1 VVQLLVLHWDCEVN
15 TRLNWLCLALIALP
29 STNSAQSAPYTVSKG
44 VITSQMQPEIRLK
57 LDSTLQYVG
66 SQRWVLYD
74 VTQAEQHL
82 FVQKSAAGVERFVW
96 VQFEEYIPSVTSR
109 YDYSGDAP
117 LTAFGK
123 ELRTSKTVWTVPT
136 TEQRPASDGAHAR
149 QLLREHGVGL
159 PSKMLY
165 ERFIYLPD
173 PSHRRELM
181 VIYATRL
188 SSRDSSAA
196 ATKEGLEALLAA
208 HEKRALA
215 TFAIVTP

>member
-1 VVQLLVLHWDCEVN
+1 LDLDVS
-15 TRLNWLCLALIALP
+15 TRLNRFCLALLVTLP
-29 STNSAQSAPYTVSKG
+29 AGAVTAQSVPYTVSQG
-44 VITSQMQPEIRLK
+44 VVASQMQPAISLK
-57 LDSTLQYVG
+57 IDNALEYVG
-66 SQRWVLYD
+66 SQRWILYD

-96 VQFEEYIPSVTSR
+96 VQFEEYLPSVSAR

-123 ELRTSKTVWTVPT
+123 ELRTSKMLWTIPT

-149 QLLREHGVGL
+149 QLLRDHGIVL

-173 PSHRRELM
+173 ATHRRELM
-181 VIYATRL
+181 IIYAERL
-188 SSRDSSAA
+188 SSSDSAA
-196 ATKEGLEALLAA
+196 AISPMGLDALLAA
-208 HEKRALA
+208 SEKRALA
-215 TFAIVTP
+215 TFAIAAR